1 MRSKKPCTNFHKT
14 PHACLMLLGS
24 TLETYWILHHHHDG
38 AEFCAILKVTTDALS
53 PNQYCCKF
61 FTCMRCLSFLWF
73 LNPGFWWFLVA
84 FCYNSLSYL
93 FNGNNFCC
101 RSTMQNADD
110 RECTWSIW
118 RRWWST
124 KKLAIIGRQ
133 GNLVIIQSV
142 CAVCLSAHGFTNF
155 NMTCNQAS
163 NHVADN
169 NV

>member
-1 MRSKKPCTNFHKT
+1 MSSQKPCTNFHKT

-24 TLETYWILHHHHDG
+24 ILETYWILHHHHDG

-61 FTCMRCLSFLWF
+61 FTCMSLSFLWF

>member
-1 MRSKKPCTNFHKT
+1 MSSQKPCTNFHKT

-24 TLETYWILHHHHDG
+24 ILETYWILHHHHDG
-38 AEFCAILKVTTDALS
+38 AEFCAILKVTTDGLS

-61 FTCMRCLSFLWF
+61 FTCMSLSFLWF